1 MARKE
6 TKSQEIELMELMGPG
21 AQLRYR
27 CNGLHTAHM
36 CKSLSNKPWLQHWFK
51 PEIYCSLVKF
61 PGLGYSTSTSAA
73 WSDCYSVS
81 LLIVDSLIEFLSKEK
96 EILART
102 RGIFLKEAEEAI
114 PYKYLNA
121 ENNNNN
127 KNTDTLFTYAEMNWT
142 CLNDRSLVW
151 FLETIQL

>member
-6 TKSQEIELMELMGPG
+6 TKSQKIELMELMGPG

-36 CKSLSNKPWLQHWFK
+36 CKSLSYKPWLQHWFK

-96 EILART
+96 EILAWT
-102 RGIFLKEAEEAI
+102 RGIFLKEKQFLI
-114 PYKYLNA
+114 NIWMRKTIIK
-121 ENNNNN
+121 
-127 KNTDTLFTYAEMNWT
+127 KNTDFHIIFTYAEMNWKF
-142 CLNDRSLVW
+142 LNDRSLMW
-151 FLETIQL
+151 FFETIQL